1 MHRSAACVDLPVL
14 ARCSRA
20 LGFASHLLAMS
31 HAVCRTA
38 DAASQT
44 VPLGRGNFPEGLCWK
59 FQRNNCQFG
68 ARCYYAHV
76 TLEEWELRGRE
87 AAQDAARGRD
97 AAQDAASQT
106 VPPPPV
112 SSTTVSS
119 QTVSSATSSR
129 SPDGRDLLLAESM
142 EEAAHWRKEAA
153 VWKEMW
159 DQLRPWRLR
168 AEATTAVA
176 LRQAGLSPQALD
188 DLVAAEVS
196 VLRQEEL

>member
-1 MHRSAACVDLPVL
+1 
-14 ARCSRA
+14 
-20 LGFASHLLAMS
+20 
-31 HAVCRTA
+31 
-38 DAASQT
+38 
-44 VPLGRGNFPEGLCWK
+44 
-59 FQRNNCQFG
+59 
-68 ARCYYAHV
+68 
-76 TLEEWELRGRE
+76 
-87 AAQDAARGRD
+87 
-97 AAQDAASQT
+97 
-106 VPPPPV
+106 
-112 SSTTVSS
+112 
-119 QTVSSATSSR
+119 
-129 SPDGRDLLLAESM
+129 LLLAESM